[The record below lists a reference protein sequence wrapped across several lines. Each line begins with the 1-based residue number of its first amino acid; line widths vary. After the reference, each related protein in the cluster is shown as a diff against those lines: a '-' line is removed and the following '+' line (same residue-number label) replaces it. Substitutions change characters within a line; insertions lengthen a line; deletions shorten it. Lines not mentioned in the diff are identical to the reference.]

1 MSVVVDA
8 SVLVAVVVADKHQ
21 AAARGHLDGWLQAGE
36 DLHAPAV
43 WPYELANVLA
53 ALPISEA
60 DDIWG
65 LDPDEFVVVDPQ
77 FVRPLD
83 PIPLVGDATLARE
96 KLGWKPRTSF
106 EELIGMMVEQ
116 DLAELR
122 AGRAAASRLG

>member
-1 MSVVVDA
+1 
-8 SVLVAVVVADKHQ
+8 VA
-21 AAARGHLDGWLQAGE
+21 
-36 DLHAPAV
+36 
-43 WPYELANVLA
+43 YELANVLA